1 MRRRFARVV
10 DVALGEWSGWRLFQ
24 GACVRELMILRAE
37 HPFYSKRAEQPRS
50 KKESKTGTGSTSI
63 EKNRENVSFK
73 GKFDQKV

>member
-10 DVALGEWSGWRLFQ
+10 DVAIGEGSGWRLLQ

-50 KKESKTGTGSTSI
+50 KKESKKGAGSTRYI
-63 EKNRENVSFK
+63 QNRSEQFK
-73 GKFDQKV
+73 